1 MTDAYGYKAC
11 RRALGGCTASTASTD
26 SKQDTGSKR
35 SSKAMKQSTA
45 KLSKR
50 RTARKAPQP
59 KRSKQTTASQAKQA
73 KHSKQTTASKTQ
85 QAKHSKQFKQWTPQG
100 NCGNTSPQ
108 QLSHYFLPTKT
119 KEQIHCHITSHKSM
133 QGGRYEGICF
143 CGSLMWVGRQIM
155 ARSVFFQPFGYLES
169 SCSK

>member
-1 MTDAYGYKAC
+1 MTEAYGSWGFMMDAYKYKAC
-11 RRALGGCTASTASTD
+11 RRTLGACTASTE

-73 KHSKQTTASKTQ
+73 THSKQTTASKTQ
-85 QAKHSKQFKQWTPQG
+85 QAKHSKQFK
-100 NCGNTSPQ
+100 
-108 QLSHYFLPTKT
+108 
-119 KEQIHCHITSHKSM
+119 
-133 QGGRYEGICF
+133 
-143 CGSLMWVGRQIM
+143 
-155 ARSVFFQPFGYLES
+155 
-169 SCSK
+169 